1 MRNRLAMV
9 LTLAV
14 SVLAL
19 VVVTAQTDVTGS
31 WEMTFNTDQ
40 GSVSG
45 GLTLQQ
51 DGEALSGSLVTDQGT
66 LEFDGGTV
74 AGNKL
79 EWVAEVDAGGQFI
92 EIAMSGVVDGDMIT
106 GTMDFGGYGG
116 GDWTAKRAQ

>member
-1 MRNRLAMV
+1 MRNRVAMV

-14 SVLAL
+14 LAL
-19 VVVTAQTDVTGS
+19 VVVAAQTDVTGS

-51 DGEALSGSLVTDQGT
+51 DGEALSGALVTEMGT

-74 AGNKL
+74 SGNKL
-79 EWVAEVDAGGQFI
+79 EWVAEVDAGGQFL

-116 GDWTAKRAQ
+116 GDWTAKRVQ

>member
-1 MRNRLAMV
+1 MRNRVAMV
-9 LTLAV
+9 LALA
-14 SVLAL
+14 VLAL

-51 DGEALSGSLVTDQGT
+51 DGEALSGALVTEMGT

-74 AGNKL
+74 SGNKL
-79 EWVAEVDAGGQFI
+79 EWVAEVDAGGQFL

-116 GDWTAKRAQ
+116 GDWTAKRVQ

>member
-1 MRNRLAMV
+1 MRNRVAMV
-9 LTLAV
+9 LTLA
-14 SVLAL
+14 VLAL

-51 DGEALSGSLVTDQGT
+51 DGEVLSGALVTEMGT

-74 AGNKL
+74 SGNKL
-79 EWVAEVDAGGQFI
+79 EWVAEVDAGGQFL

-116 GDWTAKRAQ
+116 GDWTAKRVQ

>member
-51 DGEALSGSLVTDQGT
+51 DGEALS
-66 LEFDGGTV
+66 
-74 AGNKL
+74 
-79 EWVAEVDAGGQFI
+79 
-92 EIAMSGVVDGDMIT
+92 
-106 GTMDFGGYGG
+106 
-116 GDWTAKRAQ
+116 

>member
-40 GSVSG
+40 GSTSG

-74 AGNKL
+74 SGNKL

-92 EIAMSGVVDGDMIT
+92 AIAMSGVVDGDMIT
-106 GTMDFGGYGG
+106 GTMDFGGSGG